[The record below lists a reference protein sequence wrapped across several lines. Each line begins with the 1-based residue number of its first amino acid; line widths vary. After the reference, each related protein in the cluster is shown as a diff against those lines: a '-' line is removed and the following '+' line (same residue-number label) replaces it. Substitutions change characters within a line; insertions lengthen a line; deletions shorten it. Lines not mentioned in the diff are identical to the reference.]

1 MEVRKVE
8 GITKFIIVSRL
19 GSEKEHLKSL
29 ILKNFL
35 CFYMLF
41 VIPKNI
47 VSKRIMAFNLTKV
60 LIASTFVNV

>member
-8 GITKFIIVSRL
+8 GITKFIIISRL
-19 GSEKEHLKSL
+19 RREKEHLKSL
-29 ILKNFL
+29 NFKIFL

-47 VSKRIMAFNLTKV
+47 SFKMNYD
-60 LIASTFVNV
+60 S